1 MHGGRRH
8 GASGDELTELCELAD
23 HITATS
29 DTACSPG
36 MVCDGP
42 LCGGLCKAA
51 SVRNGSVA
59 PVLGQSQRLFGC
71 GRSRGVARLTAQEAG
86 AVIGEAEPRK
96 TASGQSRPSIAAG
109 QGLRS
114 VFARHTGF
122 AVTSRCECS

>member
-1 MHGGRRH
+1 MAAPPLASNCVLLAFRYWPDRPLL
-8 GASGDELTELCELAD
+8 GAEFST
-23 HITATS
+23 
-29 DTACSPG
+29 
-36 MVCDGP
+36 
-42 LCGGLCKAA
+42 A
-51 SVRNGSVA
+51 SVASGSVA
-59 PVLGQSQRLFGC
+59 PVLGQSQRSFGC

>member
-1 MHGGRRH
+1 MRK
-8 GASGDELTELCELAD
+8 
-23 HITATS
+23 TATVS
-29 DTACSPG
+29 DLHLQGDGIRTAD
-36 MVCDGP
+36 DGT
-42 LCGGLCKAA
+42 
-51 SVRNGSVA
+51 GSVA
-59 PVLGQSQRLFGC
+59 PVLGQSQRSFGC

-96 TASGQSRPSIAAG
+96 TASGQSRPPIAAG

>member
-1 MHGGRRH
+1 MPD
-8 GASGDELTELCELAD
+8 AKVAKAD
-23 HITATS
+23 Q
-29 DTACSPG
+29 
-36 MVCDGP
+36 VFLRP
-42 LCGGLCKAA
+42 LCVDEFEPLKGCH
-51 SVRNGSVA
+51 GSVA
-59 PVLGQSQRLFGC
+59 PVLGQSQRSFGC